1 MKKTSVQ
8 SNINLETLAGGAFAE
23 KLNEALMQVAENI
36 QNPNTEATTKR
47 QIQITLKFAPNKTR
61 QLVSTQ
67 IAVTTKLAATEAIDT
82 QMIMG
87 INMRTGQI
95 EIAEYDGQIRGQMSF
110 NDLQAQEQPAEPA
123 QATTPAANETQP
135 AARAEEQQPAPTGK
149 PLDLK
154 NRNKKPA
161 EVPTDQEQEK
171 AEAAAGEL
179 VPGRD
184 FDPETGEVFKENRED
199 LRDRMLIQVVNETK
213 VLLYSGLLAERD
225 RETLFEV
232 NALLPRFEYG
242 REYDQESFLISMQ
255 SCFKESDDRE
265 AVTMLASNIVNTQ
278 EATFSDNGTTQQAV
292 MKTGITT
299 KDNVLVP
306 NPVNLIPY
314 RTFLEV
320 EQPASDFVFRVSEGR
335 GGAPVFKL
343 VAADGGVWKSQAV
356 ANVKAYLTEA
366 LKDIPDRDKITIIA

>member
-110 NDLQAQEQPAEPA
+110 NDLQAQEQPAEPT
-123 QATTPAANETQP
+123 QATAPAANETQP
-135 AARAEEQQPAPTGK
+135 AAGAAEQQPAQQPAPTGK

-161 EVPTDQEQEK
+161 EAPTDQEQEK

-184 FDPETGEVFKENRED
+184 FDPETGEVFENGRPPVDQPATTE
-199 LRDRMLIQVVNETK
+199 QPKNNQHK
-213 VLLYSGLLAERD
+213 VITMGQKA
-225 RETLFEV
+225 V
-232 NALLPRFEYG
+232 NA
-242 REYDQESFLISMQ
+242 
-255 SCFKESDDRE
+255 
-265 AVTMLASNIVNTQ
+265 
-278 EATFSDNGTTQQAV
+278 
-292 MKTGITT
+292 
-299 KDNVLVP
+299 
-306 NPVNLIPY
+306 
-314 RTFLEV
+314 
-320 EQPASDFVFRVSEGR
+320 
-335 GGAPVFKL
+335 
-343 VAADGGVWKSQAV
+343 
-356 ANVKAYLTEA
+356 
-366 LKDIPDRDKITIIA
+366 

>member
-1 MKKTSVQ
+1 MKKTTVQ

-87 INMRTGQI
+87 VNMRTGQI

-110 NDLQAQEQPAEPA
+110 NDLQAQE
-123 QATTPAANETQP
+123 
-135 AARAEEQQPAPTGK
+135 QPAPTGK

-184 FDPETGEVFKENRED
+184 FDPETGEVFENGRPPVDQPTTTE
-199 LRDRMLIQVVNETK
+199 QPKSNQHK
-213 VLLYSGLLAERD
+213 VITMGPKA
-225 RETLFEV
+225 V
-232 NALLPRFEYG
+232 NA
-242 REYDQESFLISMQ
+242 
-255 SCFKESDDRE
+255 
-265 AVTMLASNIVNTQ
+265 
-278 EATFSDNGTTQQAV
+278 
-292 MKTGITT
+292 
-299 KDNVLVP
+299 
-306 NPVNLIPY
+306 
-314 RTFLEV
+314 
-320 EQPASDFVFRVSEGR
+320 
-335 GGAPVFKL
+335 
-343 VAADGGVWKSQAV
+343 
-356 ANVKAYLTEA
+356 
-366 LKDIPDRDKITIIA
+366 

>member
-61 QLVSTQ
+61 QLV
-67 IAVTTKLAATEAIDT
+67 AAPI
-82 QMIMG
+82 
-87 INMRTGQI
+87 
-95 EIAEYDGQIRGQMSF
+95 S
-110 NDLQAQEQPAEPA
+110 
-123 QATTPAANETQP
+123 ATTLTS
-135 AARAEEQQPAPTGK
+135 
-149 PLDLK
+149 
-154 NRNKKPA
+154 
-161 EVPTDQEQEK
+161 
-171 AEAAAGEL
+171 L
-179 VPGRD
+179 VD
-184 FDPETGEVFKENRED
+184 YIKENREE
-199 LRDRMLIQVVNETK
+199 LRDRMIIQVVNETK

-356 ANVKAYLTEA
+356 ANVKAYLVEA

>member
-1 MKKTSVQ
+1 MEGIKEAIAYITGLAVKAEDPKTV
-8 SNINLETLAGGAFAE
+8 NINGKTYCTKDLVRYDAPE
-23 KLNEALMQVAENI
+23 KAAPI
-36 QNPNTEATTKR
+36 SATTL
-47 QIQITLKFAPNKTR
+47 TS
-61 QLVSTQ
+61 LVDY
-67 IAVTTKLAATEAIDT
+67 I
-82 QMIMG
+82 
-87 INMRTGQI
+87 
-95 EIAEYDGQIRGQMSF
+95 
-110 NDLQAQEQPAEPA
+110 
-123 QATTPAANETQP
+123 
-135 AARAEEQQPAPTGK
+135 
-149 PLDLK
+149 
-154 NRNKKPA
+154 
-161 EVPTDQEQEK
+161 
-171 AEAAAGEL
+171 
-179 VPGRD
+179 
-184 FDPETGEVFKENRED
+184 KENREE
-199 LRDRMLIQVVNETK
+199 LRDRMIIQVVNETK

-366 LKDIPDRDKITIIA
+366 LKDIPDRDKITIIRGYLQQIQRARDRSFWSSGTRRKPEGRRLSGEIKENARNHTDKDEGQPSGDTDQRHGLHNQR

>member
-1 MKKTSVQ
+1 MKKTTVQ

-67 IAVTTKLAATEAIDT
+67 IAATEAIDT

-87 INMRTGQI
+87 VNMRTGQI

-110 NDLQAQEQPAEPA
+110 NDLQTQEPEAEPA

-135 AARAEEQQPAPTGK
+135 AAGATEQQPAPTGK

-161 EVPTDQEQEK
+161 EAPANQEQEK

-179 VPGRD
+179 VPGKD
-184 FDPETGEVFKENRED
+184 FDPETGEVFENGRPPVDQPTTTE
-199 LRDRMLIQVVNETK
+199 QPKSNQHK
-213 VLLYSGLLAERD
+213 VITMGPKA
-225 RETLFEV
+225 V
-232 NALLPRFEYG
+232 NA
-242 REYDQESFLISMQ
+242 
-255 SCFKESDDRE
+255 
-265 AVTMLASNIVNTQ
+265 
-278 EATFSDNGTTQQAV
+278 
-292 MKTGITT
+292 
-299 KDNVLVP
+299 
-306 NPVNLIPY
+306 
-314 RTFLEV
+314 
-320 EQPASDFVFRVSEGR
+320 
-335 GGAPVFKL
+335 
-343 VAADGGVWKSQAV
+343 
-356 ANVKAYLTEA
+356 
-366 LKDIPDRDKITIIA
+366 